1 MTASLKQPFD
11 QMAGL
16 PARDDKELG
25 PLMEAAARLPSAAA
39 EEVIRSLLRAA
50 VGYERTGDTRYLSC
64 LAQDALVTFR
74 LRRDPETGKALD
86 AAPESP
92 GDPADAAD
100 VEEVLA
106 RHGL

>member
-1 MTASLKQPFD
+1 MTSSPKQPFD
-11 QMAGL
+11 QMTGL
-16 PARDDKELG
+16 PTRDDKELE

-50 VGYERTGDTRYLSC
+50 VGYERTGDVRYLTC

-86 AAPESP
+86 AAPASP

>member
-1 MTASLKQPFD
+1 MTASPKQPFD

-16 PARDDKELG
+16 PERDDKELG
-25 PLMEAAARLPSAAA
+25 PLMEAAARLPQAAVD
-39 EEVIRSLLRAA
+39 EVIRSLLRAA
-50 VGYERTGDTRYLSC
+50 IGYERTENARYLTC

-86 AAPESP
+86 AAPASP
-92 GDPADAAD
+92 SDPADAAD

-106 RHGL
+106 RLGL

>member
-74 LRRDPETGKALD
+74 LRRDPESGKALD

>member
-1 MTASLKQPFD
+1 MTAPLKRPFG

-50 VGYERTGDTRYLSC
+50 VGYERTGDTRYLTC

-92 GDPADAAD
+92 GDAADATD